1 MPWLGFTYHY
11 GFTGRVLGRLVCAHS
26 QKNITSS
33 WVDLKVVGNFAGECS
48 VSTAPWQGS
57 SLFFSFKGSLTL
69 RDRFQLS
76 NSSIVSLFIHL
87 CTDVYCE
94 PGIWQQCSKGSS
106 HWPPIPHN
114 AIPKKSETIFLL
126 FLLLSQSLIFGL
138 G

>member
-76 NSSIVSLFIHL
+76 NILPRLTPPPHENPPPPPQVNARDPSLFYL
-87 CTDVYCE
+87 EDFVD
-94 PGIWQQCSKGSS
+94 PVVRGPVPNPV
-106 HWPPIPHN
+106 PP
-114 AIPKKSETIFLL
+114 T
-126 FLLLSQSLIFGL
+126 
-138 G
+138 